1 MQVTSGHQPD
11 SCRSRG
17 RSGSERCIGGNA
29 RAISRNRLRQRL
41 RTLVREAAAAP
52 GESCVSMTANFS

>member
-1 MQVTSGHQPD
+1 MQVT

-17 RSGSERCIGGNA
+17 RSGSERGIGGNA

-41 RTLVREAAAAP
+41 RTLVREAAAVP
-52 GESCVSMTANFS
+52 GEICLSMPANFS